1 MGALTINIFPDGK
14 EVWRDIRKIS
24 VTPQDAAAVTT
35 LFTVTG
41 DVVVRIF
48 AVCKAACTSAGAITV
63 EVGVSGNTAA
73 LIAQLADAKTLIANE
88 VWVDATPT
96 TTLEPVPA
104 GVSAGF
110 IISNGQDI
118 ILTPSGTF
126 TAGTIDFYCSWKPL
140 SVDGK
145 VETA

>member
-1 MGALTINIFPDGK
+1 MGSLTINIFPAGK
-14 EVWRDIRKIS
+14 EIWRDIRKTA
-24 VTPQDAAAVTT
+24 VTPQDAAAATT

-41 DVVVRIF
+41 DVMVRMFGICQT
-48 AVCKAACTSAGAITV
+48 ALTSGGSITV

-88 VWVDATPT
+88 IWVDATPT
-96 TTLEPVPA
+96 TTLEAVPA

-110 IISNGQDI
+110 IIANGQDI

-126 TAGTIDFYCSWKPL
+126 TAGVIDFHCSWKPL

-145 VETA
+145 VS

>member
-1 MGALTINIFPDGK
+1 MGTLHIEVFPDGK
-14 EVWRDIRKIS
+14 EMWRDIRKTG
-24 VTPQDAAAVTT
+24 VVPQDAAAATT

-41 DVVVRIF
+41 DVIVKIL
-48 AVCKAACTSAGAITV
+48 AVCKETVTTSDAVTL

-73 LIAQLADAKTLIANE
+73 LIAQIADATDLAANE
-88 VWVDATPT
+88 VWLDASPG
-96 TTLEPVPA
+96 TTLEAIPS
-104 GVSAGF
+104 GVHWGF
-110 IISNGQDI
+110 AISNGQNI

-126 TAGTIDFYCSWKPL
+126 TAGIIDFYVSWKPL